1 MCTRYIEGK
10 QINAVF
16 VCLFGSGDYEGSKWY
31 SKLILPPLHGCTHT
45 AVTKMA
51 VAWRRHHRPTLETQV
66 WHVLQVEGVEY
77 IFKSLF
83 SEDGYELLIVG
94 GMCEVGEG
102 QWAGLVCGEK
112 MEGAEVTRRSKV
124 SGRGSGGFLY
134 YL

>member
-1 MCTRYIEGK
+1 MD
-10 QINAVF
+10 A
-16 VCLFGSGDYEGSKWY
+16 
-31 SKLILPPLHGCTHT
+31 HT

-66 WHVLQVEGVEY
+66 WHMLQVEGEEC

-83 SEDGYELLIVG
+83 SEDGYELLMVG

-102 QWAGLVCGEK
+102 RWPGLVCGEK
-112 MEGAEVTRRSKV
+112 MDGAEVARRSKV
-124 SGRGSGGFLY
+124 SGRGLVVSCN